1 MEYTSISEI
10 LKKEYGQKIYKLSLQ
25 SGCSCPNRDGT
36 VGTGGCT
43 FCSEGGS
50 GDFAAKT
57 GSLEEQWLEAKS
69 GNLDEQIIEAKTRVD
84 RKIPS
89 KIPAENRKY
98 IAYFQSFTN
107 TWGDRGRLKDL
118 YRKTIMRDDIA
129 ILSVATRPDSIDED
143 WIEFFCKLNQIK
155 PVWIELGL
163 QTCNDGI
170 AEHVNRGYKTLVYE
184 DTYIKLKEAD
194 LTVITHFIFGLP
206 GEEEKGMLDTVRFV
220 SSLYEKYLK
229 AEPDIRSDG
238 VKLQLLHVLKG
249 TRLCEEYLET
259 PFHILT
265 MEEYISLVV
274 SALSILS
281 SKIVIHRLTGDG
293 PKSLLLEPQWSADK
307 KRVLN
312 AIHKAI
318 NEN

>member
-36 VGTGGCT
+36 IGTGGCT

-57 GSLEEQWLEAKS
+57 GSLKEQWLEAKS
-69 GNLDEQIIEAKTRVD
+69 RVD
-84 RKIPS
+84 RKIPT
-89 KIPAENRKY
+89 KISEGKRKY

-107 TWGDRGRLKDL
+107 TWGNRERLQEL
-118 YRKTIMRDDIA
+118 YRKTIMRNDIV

-143 WIEFFCKLNQIK
+143 WINFFAELNEIK

-170 AEHVNRGYKTLVYE
+170 AEHVNRGYKTSVYVSA
-184 DTYIKLKEAD
+184 YQKLKEAG
-194 LTVITHFIFGLP
+194 LTVITHIIFGLP
-206 GEEEKGMLDTVRFV
+206 GEEEKDMLDTVRFV
-220 SSLYEKYLK
+220 SSLYDKYLK
-229 AEPDIRSDG
+229 ANPDIRSDG

-265 MEEYISLVV
+265 MEEYISLIV
-274 SALSILS
+274 SALSIIS
-281 SKIVIHRLTGDG
+281 TKIVIHRLTGDG
-293 PKSLLLEPQWSADK
+293 PKALLVEPLWSADK

-312 AIHKAI
+312 ALHKAI